1 LLIINKGTAFKAIFV
16 LHNRYI
22 KRLIYIMYSNMASRQ
37 WFIGVKSNT
46 DKQKNRLRH
55 PYTDFKSRRAK
66 SVPAVSRT
74 NLAKTLCRS
83 RTAVRRVAAPYK
95 VHMRKI
101 VQISQ
106 AEGICPTFTALS
118 EVR

>member
-1 LLIINKGTAFKAIFV
+1 MLIINKNTAFKAIFV

-22 KRLIYIMYSNMASRQ
+22 KRLIYIMYSNMVSRQ

-66 SVPAVSRT
+66 SAPAVSRT
-74 NLAKTLCRS
+74 ILRKLRAAVGGSGASSRRTLQG
-83 RTAVRRVAAPYK
+83 A
-95 VHMRKI
+95 
-101 VQISQ
+101 
-106 AEGICPTFTALS
+106 G
-118 EVR
+118 

>member
-1 LLIINKGTAFKAIFV
+1 MLIINKDTAFKAIFV

-55 PYTDFKSRRAK
+55 PYTDFKSRRTKFA
-66 SVPAVSRT
+66 ATVSRKQI
-74 NLAKTLCRS
+74 LRKLRAAVGGSGASS
-83 RTAVRRVAAPYK
+83 RR
-95 VHMRKI
+95 
-101 VQISQ
+101 
-106 AEGICPTFTALS
+106 ALQGAG
-118 EVR
+118 

>member
-1 LLIINKGTAFKAIFV
+1 MLIINKNTAFKAIFV

-55 PYTDFKSRRAK
+55 PYTDFKSRRTKFSATVDRINLCENF
-66 SVPAVSRT
+66 VPLAHSGASSRR
-74 NLAKTLCRS
+74 TLQG
-83 RTAVRRVAAPYK
+83 AYA
-95 VHMRKI
+95 
-101 VQISQ
+101 
-106 AEGICPTFTALS
+106 
-118 EVR
+118 

>member
-1 LLIINKGTAFKAIFV
+1 MLIINKSTAFKAIFV

-66 SVPAVSRT
+66 SAPAVSRT
-74 NLAKTLCRS
+74 ILRKLRAAVGGSGASSRRTLQG
-83 RTAVRRVAAPYK
+83 T
-95 VHMRKI
+95 
-101 VQISQ
+101 
-106 AEGICPTFTALS
+106 G
-118 EVR
+118 